1 LSIQPYKTNLAASF
15 PWVGAGTPPGA
26 GPAGG
31 GTEAGASTEA
41 GGGSITAED
50 RHGVGGYL
58 SISPG
63 EVYVGGGMYMPP
75 RPRIEAFRRAVVADP
90 ERVRAILEEPAFVAW
105 FGGAHAH
112 ETLQRVPRG
121 YPADH
126 PQADLLRWKDV
137 IFMRRLAD
145 DDIRSADLP
154 RRLAEGFA
162 TAAPVLRLLAGLA

>member
-1 LSIQPYKTNLAASF
+1 
-15 PWVGAGTPPGA
+15 
-26 GPAGG
+26 
-31 GTEAGASTEA
+31 
-41 GGGSITAED
+41 
-50 RHGVGGYL
+50 
-58 SISPG
+58 
-63 EVYVGGGMYMPP
+63 
-75 RPRIEAFRRAVVADP
+75 VADP
-90 ERVRAILEEPAFVAW
+90 ERVRAILEEPAFVSW